1 MLNDL
6 EAVNGSMSPQFSPSI
21 LEYNVSVDEDVM
33 SLILNYDA
41 PIDATVTI
49 HGNNYLTEG
58 ENHVLIEVYQNE
70 LVTYK
75 LTVFKSSSETMSG
88 IMNDYQK
95 VEVMESRWYDNL
107 ITPGI
112 SIVCFLT
119 IVILFCIIFKKR

>member
-119 IVILFCIIFKKR
+119 IVILFCIIFKKK